1 MRIVIKIGTS
11 TLAYPSGQLNIR
23 RTEELCRIFS
33 DLKNS
38 GEEIILVS
46 SGAIGM
52 GLGKLPV
59 TQRPSDMPT
68 KQALAAVGQ
77 CELMYRYDRL
87 FSEYNHSVAQILI
100 TASDVITN
108 EERRTNFTNTLNR
121 LLELGAVPIINE
133 NDSVATEE
141 ISIGDNDTLAAIVA
155 VNAAADL
162 LLVLTDIDGLYEE
175 NPRVNKN
182 AKHIDKVY
190 ELTSEILS
198 LAKDTKNSLGTG
210 GMVTKLQAAQIC
222 MNHGCDM
229 IIMSSKNPSR
239 IYDAVKGAEIGTKF
253 FAKERK

>member
-108 EERRTNFTNTLNR
+108 EERRTNFTTT
-121 LLELGAVPIINE
+121 PIYY
-133 NDSVATEE
+133 SYT
-141 ISIGDNDTLAAIVA
+141 
-155 VNAAADL
+155 
-162 LLVLTDIDGLYEE
+162 
-175 NPRVNKN
+175 
-182 AKHIDKVY
+182 
-190 ELTSEILS
+190 
-198 LAKDTKNSLGTG
+198 
-210 GMVTKLQAAQIC
+210 
-222 MNHGCDM
+222 
-229 IIMSSKNPSR
+229 SSKPT
-239 IYDAVKGAEIGTKF
+239 GTS
-253 FAKERK
+253 FAFEL